1 MMQYTDDIINANYS
15 EGGEGYEID
24 MKWQAIFDNIYA

>member
-1 MMQYTDDIINANYS
+1 MLQYTDGILNAHYS

-24 MKWQAIFDNIYA
+24 MKWQAIFDNINA